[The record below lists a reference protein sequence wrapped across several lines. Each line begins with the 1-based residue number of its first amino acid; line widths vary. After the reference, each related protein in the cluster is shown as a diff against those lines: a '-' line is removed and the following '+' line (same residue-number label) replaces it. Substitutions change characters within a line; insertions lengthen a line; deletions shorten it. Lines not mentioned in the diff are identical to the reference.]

1 MADTTTPTSSQT
13 VTYGFA
19 PEISPYAQG
28 LLGAAAGSVY
38 QYGTDA
44 SGNVQYDQTGMP
56 VISGFQPYQQYQ
68 GERVA
73 QYSPL
78 QQLSYEN
85 AATMQTAPQL
95 QDATAL
101 AGEAGLGA
109 LNTSYTYNPVTNQ
122 YYSPSG
128 YTTSQFTADQ
138 VGSPQFSQEA
148 AQQYMSPYIQGVVN
162 VQEQEAKRQAAI
174 SGQAQQAAAAKAGM
188 FGGGRD
194 IIGRSQAAADLQRQL
209 GGIQATGLQNAYQQ
223 AQTQFNTDQ
232 ARALQAGQL
241 NQAANL
247 QAQQLAEQSKQ
258 YGYNQ
263 AQQQAALSAQY
274 GQAAAQL
281 NAQQGQFGAGLGLQ
295 GLQAA
300 LSASQQLGNLGNTQY
315 QENMGINQ
323 MQNQYGLQQQQQAQN
338 ILNTQYQDYLN
349 YQNYPYKQLGF
360 LSDILRGVPL
370 TQTGTSL
377 YTAAPTTIQNLA
389 SLGTAAAGLSKLM
402 AEGGA
407 TSSKGSGLGAIALN
421 SLA

>member
-1 MADTTTPTSSQT
+1 MADTTTPTSSST
-13 VTYGFA
+13 ITYGFA
-19 PEISPYAQG
+19 PEVAPYAQG

-44 SGNVQYDQTGMP
+44 NGNVQYDQTGMP

-148 AQQYMSPYIQGVVN
+148 AQQYMSPYMQGVVN

-174 SGQAQQAAAAKAGM
+174 SGQAQQAAANLMRLGVHRHWR
-188 FGGGRD
+188 GGG
-194 IIGRSQAAADLQRQL
+194 L
-209 GGIQATGLQNAYQQ
+209 
-223 AQTQFNTDQ
+223 
-232 ARALQAGQL
+232 
-241 NQAANL
+241 
-247 QAQQLAEQSKQ
+247 
-258 YGYNQ
+258 
-263 AQQQAALSAQY
+263 
-274 GQAAAQL
+274 
-281 NAQQGQFGAGLGLQ
+281 
-295 GLQAA
+295 
-300 LSASQQLGNLGNTQY
+300 
-315 QENMGINQ
+315 
-323 MQNQYGLQQQQQAQN
+323 
-338 ILNTQYQDYLN
+338 
-349 YQNYPYKQLGF
+349 
-360 LSDILRGVPL
+360 
-370 TQTGTSL
+370 
-377 YTAAPTTIQNLA
+377 
-389 SLGTAAAGLSKLM
+389 
-402 AEGGA
+402 
-407 TSSKGSGLGAIALN
+407 
-421 SLA
+421 